1 MVEKLYNKILIP
13 TDGSKYS
20 EKALLHALS
29 IAQVSNAEII
39 ALSVV
44 ENDFTSSI
52 SSIDVI
58 NEVNNL
64 LREESNK
71 NLQKLLNFRDA
82 HGYDV
87 DINIK
92 IAEGSPVKSI
102 MKTVEDENIDLVV
115 MGSSGKTGFNKMILG
130 SVADKVADNVPCSV
144 LIIR

>member
-39 ALSVV
+39 ALSVM

-58 NEVNNL
+58 NEVNKL

-102 MKTVEDENIDLVV
+102 MKTVDDENIDLVV

>member
-39 ALSVV
+39 ALSVM

-87 DINIK
+87 NINIK

>member
-39 ALSVV
+39 ALSVM

-102 MKTVEDENIDLVV
+102 MKTVDDENIDLVV

>member
-1 MVEKLYNKILIP
+1 MVEKLYDKILIP

-39 ALSVV
+39 ALSVM

-58 NEVNNL
+58 KEVNSL
-64 LREESNK
+64 LREECNK
-71 NLQKLLNFRDA
+71 NLQKLLDFRDA

>member
-39 ALSVV
+39 ALSVM

-102 MKTVEDENIDLVV
+102 IKTVEDGNIDLVV

>member
-39 ALSVV
+39 ALSVM